1 MRLKHIKITR
11 FGKLKDIDVEL
22 KDGINIIFG
31 GNEAGKSTL
40 INFLAVALYGSLASV
55 KSGRETI
62 RKRSLPFDGG
72 NAAGVLEVLHDNE
85 VCIIEKR
92 LGSSRK
98 DDSTRSYR
106 KEDFGQLPWGQE
118 PGKDILGIG
127 GGAFLKTLFIPQS
140 GAAFSEE
147 RDEGLVQRLA
157 NLIDTGDEDVSYTR
171 AVEVIEDELKGI
183 RNQRRTGSL
192 DSIFQKRTILAEQLS
207 SSLRCKEEAEVH
219 EERMKTLLD
228 EREALRKEIT
238 ELHLAK
244 ERLRL
249 GSIREEYFRLKGMKS
264 ELESLKASSFELGSV
279 PDDETLKELEEAEI
293 EISRQR
299 DEHEDVL
306 LSSVE
311 AERELAA
318 LSMELESYGW
328 FRSASDESLREMVS
342 LDREIARLS
351 ERLRSLSP
359 DSREM
364 KAISGRR
371 VDLKRLL
378 SDYERVL
385 TILKPGTRGWV
396 FILPFV
402 SLSAALFMLY
412 RSEYPVALAMAVM
425 CILSYAAGRRISS
438 ARRRKALLRSDIL
451 EDEIIVLSKELSL
464 DPVEVLRAKKA
475 IDMMPDEEEAK
486 ELLGRLSGLLE
497 RRDSVLAVS
506 LSRDMDDFLNRYDH
520 ARTLSAV
527 EKEIASRRDS
537 LTKETKIA
545 LESLES
551 RSQVLLDGLERFGY
565 SGSLADAGVYL
576 EYLRSQSIK
585 KKNLATREEAL
596 NLSIRSLIGDKDE
609 KEVMKELELID
620 SLGLEAGMTS
630 EELDRRLKEN
640 AAREVT
646 LTEAIGEA
654 SRSLS
659 DASAGAMNLISAEDE
674 LLSLEDEAASLEKR
688 EKSLKLAL
696 EVIRESYREFRKGYS
711 PELDKRVSRIFREM
725 TGTDRSVGVSEFFSM
740 EYLEDGFKREGAFLS
755 KGTYE
760 QLYLALRLATCDM
773 MFGENVVP
781 LIMDEPFVHYH
792 KERLERA
799 LDYLSER
806 SESRQHIIFTC
817 HEREID
823 YLKDKANVIRI

>member
-1 MRLKHIKITR
+1 MRLNRIKITR
-11 FGKLKDIDVEL
+11 FGRLKDIDVEL
-22 KDGINIIFG
+22 KDGINIIYG

-40 INFLAVALYGSLASV
+40 INFLAAALYGSLASA
-55 KSGRETI
+55 KSGGETI

-72 NAAGVLEVLHDNE
+72 HAAGVLEVLHDNE

-92 LGSSRK
+92 LGTSRK
-98 DDSTRSYR
+98 EDSTRSYR
-106 KEDFGQLPWGQE
+106 KEDFSQLPWGQE
-118 PGKDILGIG
+118 PGRDILGIG

-157 NLIDTGDEDVSYTR
+157 NLIDTGDEDVSYTK
-171 AVEVIEDELKGI
+171 AVEVIEEELKGI

-192 DSIFQKRTILAEQLS
+192 DSIYQKRAILAEELS
-207 SSLRCKEEAEVH
+207 SSKRCKKDAQVH
-219 EERMKTLLD
+219 EERLKALLD

-238 ELHLAK
+238 ELHSAK

-264 ELESLKASSFELGSV
+264 ELESLKDSSIELGSV
-279 PDDETLKELEEAEI
+279 PDDETLKRLEESEF
-293 EISRQR
+293 EISRLR
-299 DEHEDVL
+299 DEHEAAS

-311 AERELAA
+311 ADRELTA

-328 FRSASDESLREMVS
+328 FRSASDESLKEMVS
-342 LDREIARLS
+342 LEREIARLS

-371 VDLKRLL
+371 VELKRLL

-385 TILKPGTRGWV
+385 TILKPGTRSWV

-402 SLSAALFMLY
+402 FLSAALFMLF
-412 RSEYPVALAMAVM
+412 RAEYPFALAMAAL
-425 CILSYAAGRRISS
+425 CILSYATGRRISS
-438 ARRRKALLRSDIL
+438 LKKRRALSRSDIL
-451 EDEIIVLSKELSL
+451 EDEIIVLSKELGL
-464 DPVEVLRAKKA
+464 DPVKVLRAKKA

-486 ELLGRLSGLLE
+486 ELEGRLSGLLE

-520 ARTLSAV
+520 ARTLTAA
-527 EKEIASRRDS
+527 EKEIAARRDS
-537 LTKETKIA
+537 LTKEARIA
-545 LESLES
+545 LETLES
-551 RSQVLLDGLERFGY
+551 RSLVLIEGLARFGF
-565 SGSLADAGVYL
+565 SASVADTGIYL
-576 EYLRSQSIK
+576 EYLRSQSVK
-585 KKNLATREEAL
+585 KKNLAAREEAL
-596 NLSIRSLIGDKDE
+596 DLSIRSLIGDKDE
-609 KEVMKELELID
+609 NEVMRELELID
-620 SLGLEAGMTS
+620 SLGLEPGMTS
-630 EELDRRLKEN
+630 EELDRRLKGN
-640 AAREVT
+640 AEREVA

-659 DASAGAMNLISAEDE
+659 DATAGAMNLISAEDE
-674 LLSLEDEAASLEKR
+674 LMSLETEAEALLKR

-711 PELDKRVSRIFREM
+711 PELDRRVSRIFSEM

-760 QLYLALRLATCDM
+760 QLYLSLRLATCDM
-773 MFGENVVP
+773 MFGDSMVP

-799 LDYLSER
+799 LDYLAER
-806 SESRQHIIFTC
+806 SHDRQYIIFTC
-817 HEREID
+817 HEREIE